1 MRKEH
6 LKEIQKY
13 MEEFKTVKVTP
24 LRFRRSKFLK
34 VKSAKYRLNNGKEII
49 REKIVKNNKIKV
61 TIIFSPNL

>member
-34 VKSAKYRLNNGKEII
+34 VKSAKYRLNNGK
-49 REKIVKNNKIKV
+49 
-61 TIIFSPNL
+61 